1 MKKTKRIL
9 SLICAATLM
18 LSLAACGSKE
28 TTNYSGQTLYGK
40 VTEIS
45 DNTITVQ
52 LGEWTETQGQPP
64 EMPNG
69 NSDGSQTPPE
79 KPDGDSGTSQ
89 TPPEMPSGNSDGS
102 KAPTEKP
109 GNGTEDSG
117 NGNMPDAIPNMGGS
131 FTAGENTASFDL
143 SKATIAIENEQQS
156 AEGSISDI
164 QVNDILEITV
174 SDNNTVSAVTVK
186 SLSSMPGGGEFGVP
200 SEAVQGAAAST
211 IDTDGTYSETTYSS
225 AGDDENRLLA

>member
-28 TTNYSGQTLYGK
+28 ATDYSGQTLYGK

-45 DNTITVQ
+45 DNTITVH

-79 KPDGDSGTSQ
+79 KPDGDSSNSQ
-89 TPPEMPSGNSDGS
+89 TPPEMP
-102 KAPTEKP
+102 
-109 GNGTEDSG
+109 
-117 NGNMPDAIPNMGGS
+117 NMGGS
-131 FTAGENTASFDL
+131 FTSGENTASFDL
-143 SKATIAIENEQQS
+143 SKATIAIENGQQS

-186 SLSSMPGGGEFGVP
+186 SLSSMPGDGGFGEP
-200 SEAVQGAAAST
+200 SEAVQGAAANT
-211 IDTDGTYSETTYSS
+211 IDTDCTYSETTYSS
-225 AGDDENRLLA
+225 TDDDENRPLA